1 MLKSV
6 SKKQASQQSFL
17 FEGVENNRTHRNIL
31 SVPLRKCEK
40 QTADNLKNIQ
50 SGQTSH
56 FSAIH
61 SISRPAD
68 MPFWN
73 EIVCGDSA
81 VLLKQI
87 PANSIDLVITSPPYF
102 QQRKYDGGG
111 IGYEKRLD
119 DYISALMAV
128 FRECVRIIKP
138 SGSIVFNIGDKYENS
153 SLLLMPY
160 RFAIAAAEQC
170 GVTLVNS
177 VTWVKANPTPRQFK
191 RRLVS
196 STEPFFHFVKS
207 PNYQYY
213 IDEFLKPLHN
223 ERNGTSNGNGENVG
237 KKYFTLIEQSNLTTK
252 QKELARTALQEVI
265 EEVRNGQ
272 LQSFRM
278 KIRGIHS
285 EPFGG
290 QEGGR
295 KIQLD
300 KNGFTIIRIYGN
312 PLKRD
317 VITTPVES
325 LKNCPHPA
333 IYPVQ
338 IVDEF
343 LCLLTRP
350 GDIVVDPFVG
360 SGSTAVSAMKKHRIY
375 IGFDISEE
383 YCQYAKERI
392 NSIGGQLISVESQ

>member
-1 MLKSV
+1 MRRIIDRTQV
-6 SKKQASQQSFL
+6 SY
-17 FEGVENNRTHRNIL
+17 
-31 SVPLRKCEK
+31 
-40 QTADNLKNIQ
+40 
-50 SGQTSH
+50 
-56 FSAIH
+56 
-61 SISRPAD
+61 SINRPAE

-81 VLLKQI
+81 DLLKLI
-87 PANSIDLVITSPPYF
+87 PSDSVDLVITSPPYF
-102 QQRKYDGGG
+102 QQREYDGGG
-111 IGYEKRLD
+111 IGNEKKPD
-119 DYISALMAV
+119 DYISALMRI
-128 FRECVRIIKP
+128 FRECVRVIKP
-138 SGSIVFNIGDKYENS
+138 TGSIVFNVGDKYENG

-160 RFAIAAAEQC
+160 RFAIAATEQFDI
-170 GVTLVNS
+170 TLVNT
-177 VTWVKANPTPRQFK
+177 VTWVKTNPTPRQFR

-207 PNYQYY
+207 SNYKYF
-213 IDEFLKPLHN
+213 IDEFLKPA
-223 ERNGTSNGNGENVG
+223 EEPRINGNGIGEKIG
-237 KKYFTLIEQSNLTTK
+237 KKYFLLIEQSSLSSK
-252 QKELARTALQEVI
+252 QKEMARNALEEVI
-265 EEVRNGQ
+265 EEVRNGEIQ
-272 LQSFRM
+272 GFRM

-333 IYPVQ
+333 IYPVK
-338 IVDEF
+338 IVEEF
-343 LCLLTRP
+343 IKLLTQK
-350 GDIVVDPFVG
+350 GDVVLDPFVG
-360 SGSTAVSAMKKHRIY
+360 SGSTAVAAFQNERVY

-383 YCQYAKERI
+383 YCLYAQKRLSSVKHQLSLWERK
-392 NSIGGQLISVESQ
+392 NAENTY